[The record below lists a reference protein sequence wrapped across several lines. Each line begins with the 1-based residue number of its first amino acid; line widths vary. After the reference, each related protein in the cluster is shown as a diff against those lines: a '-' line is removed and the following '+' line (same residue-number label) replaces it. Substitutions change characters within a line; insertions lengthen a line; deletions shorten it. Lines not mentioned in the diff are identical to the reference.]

1 MPASTFNPVRPAAT
15 LLLLG
20 LVLALPAAAGAATPI
35 PPGPPTT
42 LPAFTGKAAK
52 AKPVKGVPRTF
63 QNRFMAHNPFSELHN
78 DAWQTDTYRYA
89 GPLGRSPEVF
99 STYIRRLCGSITF
112 DGRGRL
118 VATCI
123 GADGPRLFMF
133 DPDTLNVLAEFGLPP
148 RQPVT
153 PGTSLFQDFSGGAY
167 FFLDEKDRVWSS
179 TTTRHLLVIAE
190 TGATPGFALQH
201 DYDLSKALRSD
212 ERITSTLPDSGGRI
226 WFVSKRNGVVGTLS
240 PKSGRIRLRRMGKGS
255 EGQIENS
262 FATGANGA
270 VFVATNRRMYRF
282 RAGKDGRPKVVWS
295 VRYRNSGIKKPG
307 QVDDGTGTTPT
318 VLPGGYVAI
327 TDNADPMNVVVYRT
341 GARLHGKR
349 RTVCQIPVFRKGAS
363 ATENS
368 LIGAGRSLVV
378 ENNYGYQDPLGPNT
392 GQPTEPGFARVDIRR
407 NGRGCV
413 LRWTNRTA
421 RAPTVVPKLS
431 LKTGLIYAYTR
442 PVDPAGS
449 QPYYWTAIDF
459 RTGRTVWT
467 QLSGTGLTFN
477 NNYAGVALG
486 RDGTAYLGA
495 LLGGI
500 VAIRDRP

>member
-1 MPASTFNPVRPAAT
+1 M
-15 LLLLG
+15 
-20 LVLALPAAAGAATPI
+20 
-35 PPGPPTT
+35 
-42 LPAFTGKAAK
+42 
-52 AKPVKGVPRTF
+52 PRTF
-63 QNRFMAHNPFSELHN
+63 QNRFMAPNPFSELHN
-78 DAWQTDTYRYA
+78 DAWQTDTYRYG
-89 GPLGRSPEVF
+89 GPLGRSPETF
-99 STYIRRLCGSITF
+99 STYIQRLCGSITF
-112 DGRGRL
+112 DSRGRL

-133 DPDTLNVLAEFGLPP
+133 DPDTLNVLAEFMLPP
-148 RQPVT
+148 RQPLT

-167 FFLDEKDRVWSS
+167 FFLDQKDRVWSS

-190 TGATPGFALQH
+190 TGATPGFVLQR
-201 DYDLSKALRSD
+201 DYDLSKVLHAD
-212 ERITSTLPDSGGRI
+212 ERITSTLPDSSGRI

-240 PKSGRIRLRRMGKGS
+240 PKSGRIRLRRMGNGS
-255 EGQIENS
+255 DGQIENS
-262 FATGANGA
+262 FATGAKGA
-270 VFVATNRRMYRF
+270 VYIATNRRIYRF
-282 RAGKDGRPKVVWS
+282 AAGKDGRPKVVWS

-318 VLPGGYVAI
+318 VLPGGYVSI

-349 RTVCQIPVFRKGAS
+349 RTVCQVPVFKKGAS

-392 GQPTEPGFARVDIRR
+392 GQPTEPGFARVDIKR

-459 RTGRTVWT
+459 RTGRTVWN
-467 QLSGTGLTFN
+467 QLSGTGLNFN
-477 NNYAGVALG
+477 NNYAGIALG
-486 RDGTAYLGA
+486 PNGTAYVGG

-500 VAIRDRP
+500 VAIRDQP